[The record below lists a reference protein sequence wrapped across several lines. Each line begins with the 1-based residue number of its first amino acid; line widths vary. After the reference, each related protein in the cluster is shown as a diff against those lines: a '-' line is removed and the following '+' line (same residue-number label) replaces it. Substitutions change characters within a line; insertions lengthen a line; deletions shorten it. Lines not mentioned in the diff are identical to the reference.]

1 MKLTEVALVVKGTV
15 FGKKNLSIKNILPP
29 EEAGKGDLTFLY
41 DPGQQT
47 NANMVITTGKVKEK
61 SGVVVKDPKRAMYR
75 LLKHL
80 TNTKIRSG
88 VSLRSLIGRDVVLPR
103 QCRIEPF
110 AIIGD
115 DVKIGIG
122 TCIGAHCY
130 IDANVII
137 GCGCRIHPHTTIF
150 SSTKIGNYVE
160 IHANTVIGEQ
170 GFGFIRNKGY
180 KRIKHIGG
188 VVISD
193 FVEIGANVTID
204 RGTIGDTVI
213 GKGTKV
219 DNLVQIAHNVKIG
232 RDCILMGQ
240 VGIAGSTKIGDNV
253 TLCGQVG
260 VSDHL
265 QIGDNVVVYAKSA
278 VLKSVTSD
286 KEYSGIPAREHR
298 TVLRALARLYKGI

>member
-1 MKLTEVALVVKGTV
+1 MKLAEVVLVVKGTV
-15 FGKKNLSIKNILPP
+15 FGKKSSRIENILPP
-29 EEAGKGDLTFLY
+29 EEANKGDLTFLY
-41 DPGQQT
+41 DPGQNT
-47 NANMVITTGKVKEK
+47 NADIVITTRRVKGK
-61 SGVVVKDPKRAMYR
+61 SGVVVSDPKRAMYR

-80 TNTKIRSG
+80 TNTRIKPGI
-88 VSLRSLIGRDVVLPR
+88 SLRSLIGKGVVLPR

-110 AIIGD
+110 AVVGD
-115 DVKIGIG
+115 NVKIGKG
-122 TCIGAHCY
+122 TCIGAYCY
-130 IDANVII
+130 IDAGVVIGR
-137 GCGCRIHPHTTIF
+137 GCCIHTHTTIL
-150 SSTKIGNYVE
+150 SSTKIGDYVE

-170 GFGFIRNKGY
+170 GFGFIKSKSY

-188 VVISD
+188 VIIND
-193 FVEIGANVTID
+193 LVEIGANVTID

-213 GKGTKV
+213 GKGTKI

-278 VLKSVTSD
+278 VLKSVPSN
-286 KEYSGIPAREHR
+286 KEYSGIPAREHKA
-298 TVLRALARLYKGI
+298 VLRALARLYRET